1 MKFLETMDSVY
12 NVMSVVNALK
22 ISRRWDIILAGDEQ
36 MHHPMK
42 EAIKNFQND
51 FSCVLLN
58 ADTTMLDF
66 SYETYLKDKILQ
78 FDCDNSENYLSFY
91 EENAFVEQECR
102 AYTLTHVMLG

>member
-51 FSCVLLN
+51 FSCVLLD

-66 SYETYLKDKILQ
+66 S
-78 FDCDNSENYLSFY
+78 
-91 EENAFVEQECR
+91 EENAFVEQECS